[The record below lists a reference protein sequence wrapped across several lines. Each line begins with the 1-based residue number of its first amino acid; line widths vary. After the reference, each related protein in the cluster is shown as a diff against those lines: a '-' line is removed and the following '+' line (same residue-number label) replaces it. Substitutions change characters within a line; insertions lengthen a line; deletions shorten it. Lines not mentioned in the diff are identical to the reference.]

1 MPHQHAHM
9 DKVKQ
14 ITKSDE
20 YFIIGVKK
28 NFFTLTKTKF
38 TSLAQLVN
46 KFHRKRII

>member
-20 YFIIGVKK
+20 YFIIGV
-28 NFFTLTKTKF
+28 NFFFL
-38 TSLAQLVN
+38 
-46 KFHRKRII
+46 H